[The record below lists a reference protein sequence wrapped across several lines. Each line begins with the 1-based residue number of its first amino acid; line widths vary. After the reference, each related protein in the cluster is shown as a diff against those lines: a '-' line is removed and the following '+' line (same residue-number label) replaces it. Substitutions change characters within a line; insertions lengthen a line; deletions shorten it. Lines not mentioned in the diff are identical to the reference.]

1 MSKALVEL
9 QIENTKLQE
18 IIQNDKFENNAK
30 LLHAENDVLESNIKE
45 ERAAKAIQDLQDK
58 LRDALD
64 EKKEIEIEFVALK
77 KNFINLQQDLDAEKA
92 KNDNLGLE
100 LINLVNENKVLQGD
114 SNKANLKNGDIS
126 SEHQKLIRKVE
137 KLETELY
144 DKREA
149 LVVAQG
155 EIERL
160 KAELIRAD
168 IAGQQNLQD
177 YESRKLELEKE
188 FIELSKKNLQDL
200 DVAKRD
206 DIDYHKKN
214 ALEKELWDGERIDL
228 QKKIKQLN
236 RRIEEL
242 TDDLKLLEEQNMELK
257 SDKNRLQLQVEEMRS
272 AFRNKLTKYMS
283 DNNPDSS
290 ATTWSAKE
298 ELIRSYT
305 EKEVEMSQKLE
316 TLQKRVDEKYRQLR
330 ALKNYARSLK
340 YLAEDWAP
348 VGQPLPEVLT
358 LPPPVALEDED
369 DTEFVKQQQS
379 EIDRLKFKNRNL
391 ESELRHAGDKVMNMS
406 VGAKSGEVDM
416 QAKLLRE
423 LENLKGNPDIL
434 RRPGTASSEVVKLR
448 KERDELLRENL
459 KLQNYVGE
467 DNSAGPQSGNAKYLK
482 TKLFHLEKEL
492 GKIEKER
499 SALSVRAT
507 MAEEQLRILQ
517 ENLSTM
523 QHEYQKKIFELK
535 KILKSKGVDVSG
547 I

>member
-1 MSKALVEL
+1 M
-9 QIENTKLQE
+9 
-18 IIQNDKFENNAK
+18 
-30 LLHAENDVLESNIKE
+30 
-45 ERAAKAIQDLQDK
+45 
-58 LRDALD
+58 D

-379 EIDRLKFKNRNL
+379 EIDRLKLKNRNL

>member
-535 KILKSKGVDVSG
+535 KILKSKGVDVGG

>member
-1 MSKALVEL
+1 M
-9 QIENTKLQE
+9 
-18 IIQNDKFENNAK
+18 
-30 LLHAENDVLESNIKE
+30 
-45 ERAAKAIQDLQDK
+45 
-58 LRDALD
+58 D

>member
-379 EIDRLKFKNRNL
+379 EIDRLKLKNRNL